1 MGLLAPAFLAGLL
14 AIGIPIAI
22 HLINRERRVV
32 VQFPSLM
39 FLHKIPYRSIRRQKL
54 RHLLLLAMRCLAL
67 ALLVAAFSRPFLQ
80 RRKAASSSLLG
91 ARERVV
97 LVDRSY
103 SMGYAD
109 HWKRALDAARVET
122 RDLARNDRATIVFF
136 ANDPAAATEP
146 TAIQARL
153 ERAIAGAK
161 LSSEGTRYEPAL
173 KLAAQILSASNLPRK
188 EVVMISDFQRIAWG
202 RRDDVRLPPG
212 AAMRT
217 VDVGSAQSADL
228 AVTQVSTDRDR
239 VGDRDRVT
247 VTARVTNTGAAAR
260 TVDATLDLGGRAI
273 ETKKL
278 TVPPK
283 GVAQARFAP
292 SAVPAAATRGTV
304 RITRDSLPTNDAF
317 NFTLAPGEAV
327 SVLIVLPSKPRTN
340 QGLYLSRALAIGD
353 RPAFRVDVKAEDALR
368 AGDLVSRSLV
378 ILDEVP
384 PPNGAVGTRL
394 REAIVAGTGLLVVP
408 GDLAAARWSNEWRA
422 LMPARLGSVVDRTRD
437 AGGTVATVDYGHPV
451 FELFSAPRSGD
462 FSTAH
467 LFRYRLLVAP
477 GDSGVIA
484 RLDDGAPALV
494 EKSVG
499 GGKVLMWA
507 SSLDEYWTDL
517 PLQPVFLPFVHELAK
532 YAGRYGDART
542 WFQAGDVLDLS
553 RHGELTA
560 PFIADA
566 GAGAG
571 ASPLVL
577 ESPSGRRTPLTA
589 SGADHLATLSEQGFY
604 ELRGLGTAAGSG
616 RPIAVNVDP
625 KESDLSRFDPRELV
639 AAVMATPGAGPLG
652 SGPSA
657 APAELERGQIIWWY
671 LLVVALL
678 LLAAETILSNRLSK
692 AESGLRESAGE
703 DGLRESAGRDGLRES
718 AGGI

>member
-39 FLHKIPYRSIRRQKL
+39 FLHKIPYRSVRRQRL

-80 RRKAASSSLLG
+80 RRHPAVMPLLG

-109 HWKRALDAARVET
+109 HWRRALDAARANT
-122 RDLARNDRATIVFF
+122 SDLAGNDRATIVFF
-136 ANDPAAATEP
+136 ANDPAAATDP
-146 TAIQARL
+146 TADRARL

-188 EVVMISDFQRIAWG
+188 EVVMISDFQRVGWA
-202 RRDDVRLPPG
+202 RRDDVQLPAG
-212 AAMRT
+212 TAMTT
-217 VDVGSAQSADL
+217 VDVGGTQGADL
-228 AVTQVSTDRDR
+228 AVTEVSTDRDR
-239 VGDRDRVT
+239 AGDRDRVI
-247 VTARVTNTGAAAR
+247 VTARVTNLGAAAR
-260 TVDATLDLGGRAI
+260 TIDATLDLGGRAV
-273 ETKKL
+273 ETKRL

-283 GVAQARFAP
+283 GVAQARFSP
-292 SAVPAAATRGTV
+292 SAVPATATRGTV
-304 RITRDSLPTNDAF
+304 RITHDSLPQNDSF
-317 NFTLAPGEAV
+317 NFTLAPGEAL
-327 SVLIVLPSKPRTN
+327 SVLVVQSAKPRTN
-340 QGLYLSRALAIGD
+340 QSLYVSRALAIGD
-353 RPAFRVDVKAEDALR
+353 RPAFRVDVKSEDALR
-368 AGDLVSRSLV
+368 TTDFASRSLV
-378 ILDEVP
+378 VLDEVAP
-384 PPNGAVGTRL
+384 PAGTTGARL
-394 REAIVAGTGLLVVP
+394 REAILAGTGLLVVP
-408 GDLAAARWSNEWRA
+408 GDLAAARWNAEWRA
-422 LMPARLGSVVDRTRD
+422 LMPARLGPVVDRTRD
-437 AGGTVATVDYGHPV
+437 AGGTLASVDYGHPV

-462 FSTAH
+462 FSTARV
-467 LFRYRLLVAP
+467 FRYRKLDAP

-494 EKSVG
+494 ERAVG

-532 YAGRYGDART
+532 YAGRYGETRA
-542 WFQAGDVLDLS
+542 WFTAGDVLDLS

-560 PFIADA
+560 PFVAEA
-566 GAGAG
+566 GAAAG
-571 ASPLVL
+571 SSPLVL
-577 ESPSGRRTPLTA
+577 ESPSGRRTPLTP
-589 SGADHLATLSEQGFY
+589 SSVEHLATLSEQGFY

-625 KESDLSRFDPRELV
+625 TESDLSHFDPKELV
-639 AAVMATPGAGPLG
+639 AAVA
-652 SGPSA
+652 
-657 APAELERGQIIWWY
+657 
-671 LLVVALL
+671 
-678 LLAAETILSNRLSK
+678 
-692 AESGLRESAGE
+692 
-703 DGLRESAGRDGLRES
+703 RDM
-718 AGGI
+718 GGDL

>member
-39 FLHKIPYRSIRRQKL
+39 FLNKIPYRSVRRQKL

-80 RRKAASSSLLG
+80 RHNAGVSSLLG

-109 HWKRALDAARVET
+109 HWKRALDAARSAT
-122 RDLARNDRATIVFF
+122 SGLAGNDRATIVFF
-136 ANDPAAATEP
+136 ANDPVAATEP
-146 TAIQARL
+146 TANPARL

-161 LSSEGTRYEPAL
+161 LSSEGTRYEPAI

-188 EVVMISDFQRIAWG
+188 EVVMISDFQRVGWG
-202 RRDDVRLPPG
+202 RRDDIQLPAG
-212 AAMRT
+212 AQMTT
-217 VDVGSAQSADL
+217 VDVGGAAPPADL

-239 VGDRDRVT
+239 VGERDRVT
-247 VTARVTNTGAAAR
+247 VTARVTNVGAAPR
-260 TVDATLDLGGRAI
+260 TVDVTLDLGGRAV

-283 GVAQARFAP
+283 GAGQARFAP
-292 SAVPAAATRGTV
+292 NAVPTTATRGTV
-304 RITRDSLPTNDAF
+304 RITHDSLPQNDAF
-317 NFTLAPGEAV
+317 NFTLTPGEAV
-327 SVLIVLPSKPRTN
+327 SVLVVQPAKARTN
-340 QGLYLSRALAIGD
+340 QSLFVSRALAIGD
-353 RPAFRVDVKAEDALR
+353 KPAFHVDVKSEDALR
-368 AGDLVSRSLV
+368 PVDFASRSLV

-384 PPNGAVGTRL
+384 PPAGALGTKL
-394 REAIVAGTGLLVVP
+394 RESILAGTGLLVVP
-408 GDLAAARWSNEWRA
+408 GDLASSRWSAEWNA
-422 LMPARLGSVVDRTRD
+422 LMPARLGPVIDRTRD
-437 AGGTVATVDYGHPV
+437 AGATVASVDYGHPV

-467 LFRYRLLVAP
+467 LFRYRQLIAH

-494 EKSVG
+494 EKAVG
-499 GGKVLMWA
+499 GGKVLMWT

-517 PLQPVFLPFVHELAK
+517 PLQPVFLPFVHALAK
-532 YAGRYGDART
+532 YAGRYGDARG
-542 WFQAGDVLDLS
+542 WFVAGDVLDLS

-560 PFIADA
+560 PFVADA
-566 GAGAG
+566 AAGAAG
-571 ASPLVL
+571 DSPLVL
-577 ESPSGRRTPLTA
+577 DSPSGHRTPLTP
-589 SGADHLATLSEQGFY
+589 SGAEHLATLTEAGFY
-604 ELRGLGTAAGSG
+604 ELRGLNTAAGSG

-625 KESDLSRFDPRELV
+625 KESDLAHFDPKELV
-639 AAVMATPGAGPLG
+639 AAVTAAPGAGAAG
-652 SGPSA
+652 SGTAA
-657 APAELERGQIIWWY
+657 APEELERGQTLWWY
-671 LLVVALL
+671 LLVAALL
-678 LLAAETILSNRLSK
+678 LMAGETILSNRLSK
-692 AESGLRESAGE
+692 A
-703 DGLRESAGRDGLRES
+703 DGLTETAGT
-718 AGGI
+718 I